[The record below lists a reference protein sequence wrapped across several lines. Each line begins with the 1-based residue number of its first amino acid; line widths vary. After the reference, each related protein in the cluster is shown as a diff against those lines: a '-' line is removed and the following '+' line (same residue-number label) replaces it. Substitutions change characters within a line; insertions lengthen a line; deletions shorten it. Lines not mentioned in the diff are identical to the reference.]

1 MNGWELSYDDF
12 APRQEQLREALCTL
26 GNGYFATRGA
36 TCFARADDVHYPG
49 TYLAGGYNRLATD
62 IGGHVVENEDLVNL
76 PNWLPLRC
84 RTDGGTWL
92 EPATAAIENYRQIL
106 DLKEGLLIRH
116 YVFRERNGRRTGFR
130 ERRLVHMR
138 EPHLA
143 AIELE
148 VTAENWSGT
157 LEAQSA
163 LDGRVVNAGVAR
175 YRGLANRHLEA
186 LEADAIDNES
196 VYLRMRTTQSRL
208 EIALAA
214 RTRLYR
220 DDSCI
225 PVLPRFERDGAACV
239 GHVFPLQLARGDT
252 ARIEKV
258 TALYSSRDRA
268 ISECGIA
275 AREAVA
281 RAGNFAQLGASH
293 VRRWSQLWR
302 RFDIGIEEREAA
314 GTERTALI
322 LRLHIFHLLQTA
334 SSQALDLDVG
344 VPARGWHGE
353 AYRGHIFW
361 DELFIFPLLNWRLP
375 EITRALLMYRYRRLN
390 EARANARVAGY
401 RGAMY
406 PWQSG
411 SSGRE
416 ETQRLH
422 LNPESGRWLPDHTYL
437 QRHINAAIAHN
448 VWQYYQVTGDMEFLS
463 FYGAEMIL
471 EIARFW
477 SSIATFNEQ
486 LQRYEILGVTG
497 PDEFHTAYPDAA
509 EPGLRNHAY
518 TNIMAV
524 WVLCR
529 ALELLEILPEER
541 CRELRADLRIDDE
554 ELARWDAVSRGMHVA
569 FHDDGVISQ
578 FEGYGALEEFDWEG
592 YQRRYGDI
600 QRLDRLLEAEGDSP
614 NRYKA
619 SKQADVLMLFYL
631 FSSEELKEI
640 FDRLGYAFEYETIP
654 RNVEYYSRRTSH
666 GSTLSRVVHSWVT
679 SRGDRPRSWQLFK
692 EALESDVADI
702 QGGTTPEGIHLGAMA
717 GTVDLLQRGY
727 TGIVTRGDM
736 LWLNPCLPDE
746 LRCVTM
752 VIRYRG
758 HALDLTITQT
768 SVRMHAHESNAAPIT
783 VGLADKAHVIEAGA
797 TREFAL
803 PSGRDLQ
810 G

>member
-1 MNGWELSYDDF
+1 MSDWELVYEGFD
-12 APRQEQLREALCTL
+12 PRQERLREALCTL

-36 TCFARADDVHYPG
+36 ATFARADDVHYPA
-49 TYLAGGYNRLATD
+49 TYLAGGYNRLVSEINA
-62 IGGHVVENEDLVNL
+62 HMVENEDLVNL

-84 RTDGGTWL
+84 RVEGGPWL
-92 EPATAAIENYRQIL
+92 EPASAQIENYRQTL
-106 DLKEGLLIRH
+106 DLKEGLLTRQ
-116 YVFRERNGRRTGFR
+116 YVLREKEGRRTSFR

-143 AIELE
+143 AIELQ

-157 LEAQSA
+157 LEVSSM

-175 YRGLANRHLEA
+175 YRGLNNRHLETLA
-186 LEADAIDNES
+186 AEEIDDES
-196 VYLRMRTTQSRL
+196 VYLRMRTTQSSV
-208 EIALAA
+208 EIAQAV
-214 RTRLYR
+214 RTRIYQY
-220 DDSCI
+220 DSR
-225 PVLPRFERDGAACV
+225 VSASARLERDGTACV
-239 GHVFPLQLARGDT
+239 GHLFAVPLAPGGRVS
-252 ARIEKV
+252 IEKV
-258 TALYSSRDRA
+258 AALYSSRDHA
-268 ISECGIA
+268 ISECGLA
-275 AREAVA
+275 SREAVA
-281 RAGNFAQLGASH
+281 RAGRFAQLGASH
-293 VRRWSQLWR
+293 VRRWTQLWR
-302 RFDIGIEEREAA
+302 RFDIGIDEREAA
-314 GTERTALI
+314 ESERTALI

-334 SSQALDLDVG
+334 STQTMDLDVG

-353 AYRGHIFW
+353 AYRGHVFW

-390 EARANARVAGY
+390 EARANALAAGY
-401 RGAMY
+401 SGAMY

-416 ETQRLH
+416 ETQRMH
-422 LNPESGRWLPDHTYL
+422 LNPESGRWLADHTYL

-448 VWQYYQVTGDMEFLS
+448 VWQYYQVTRDMEFLS

-477 SSIATFNEQ
+477 SSIAVLNEQ
-486 LQRYEILGVTG
+486 TRRYEILGVTG
-497 PDEFHTAYPDAA
+497 PDEFHTAYPDAT

-541 CRELRADLRIDDE
+541 VRELRADLRLDDE
-554 ELARWDAVSRGMHVA
+554 ELVRWDAVSRRMRIA
-569 FHDDGVISQ
+569 FHDEGIISQ
-578 FEGYGALEEFDWEG
+578 FEGYEALAEFDWEG
-592 YQRRYGDI
+592 YRRKYSDI
-600 QRLDRLLEAEGDSP
+600 HRLDRLLEAEGDTP

-631 FSSEELKEI
+631 FSSEELKDI
-640 FDRLGYAFEYETIP
+640 FGRLGYRFEYETIP

-679 SRGDRPRSWQLFK
+679 SRGDRPRSWQLFQ
-692 EALESDVADI
+692 EALESDIADI

-727 TGIVTRGDM
+727 TGIVTRGDA
-736 LWLNPCLPDE
+736 LWLNPCLPEE
-746 LRCVTM
+746 LHRVTM

-758 HALDLTITQT
+758 HALDLAVTQ
-768 SVRMHAHESNAAPIT
+768 SSIKVHAHASNATPIQLGI
-783 VGLADKAHVIEAGA
+783 VDKRYLLEAGE
-797 TREFAL
+797 TREFSL
-803 PSGRDLQ
+803 
-810 G
+810 

>member
-1 MNGWELSYDDF
+1 MSDWELVYEGFD
-12 APRQEQLREALCTL
+12 PRQERLREALCTL

-36 TCFARADDVHYPG
+36 TTFAHADDVHYPA
-49 TYLAGGYNRLATD
+49 TYLAGGYNRLVTEINA
-62 IGGHVVENEDLVNL
+62 HMVENEDLVNL
-76 PNWLPLRC
+76 PNWLVLRC
-84 RTDGGTWL
+84 RVEGGPWL
-92 EPATAAIENYRQIL
+92 EPASAQIESYRQTL
-106 DLKEGLLIRH
+106 DLKEGLLTRQ
-116 YVFRERNGRRTGFR
+116 YVLRDKEGRRTSFR

-143 AIELE
+143 AIELQ

-157 LEAQSA
+157 LEVSSL

-175 YRGLANRHLEA
+175 YRGLNNRHLET
-186 LEADAIDNES
+186 LEAEEIDDES
-196 VYLRMRTTQSRL
+196 VYLRMRTTQSAL
-208 EIALAA
+208 EIAQAV
-214 RTRLYR
+214 RTRIYQY
-220 DDSCI
+220 DSR
-225 PVLPRFERDGAACV
+225 VSASARFERAATACI
-239 GHVFPLQLARGDT
+239 GHVFGVPLAPGGKVS
-252 ARIEKV
+252 IEKV
-258 TALYSSRDRA
+258 ATLYSSRDHA
-268 ISECGIA
+268 ISEAGLA

-281 RAGNFAQLGASH
+281 RAGRFAQLGASH
-293 VRRWSQLWR
+293 VRRWNQLWR
-302 RFDIGIEEREAA
+302 RFDIAIDERGAA
-314 GTERTALI
+314 ETEHTALI

-334 SSQALDLDVG
+334 STQTMDLDVG

-353 AYRGHIFW
+353 AYRGHVFW

-390 EARANARVAGY
+390 EARANALAAGY
-401 RGAMY
+401 NGAMY

-416 ETQRLH
+416 ETQRMH
-422 LNPESGRWLPDHTYL
+422 LNPESGRWLADHTYL

-448 VWQYYQVTGDMEFLS
+448 VWQYYQVTRDMEFLS

-477 SSIATFNEQ
+477 SSIAVLNEQ
-486 LQRYEILGVTG
+486 TRRYEILGVTG
-497 PDEFHTAYPDAA
+497 PDEFHTAYPDAT

-541 CRELRADLRIDDE
+541 VRELRADLRLDDE
-554 ELARWDAVSRGMHVA
+554 ELVRWDAVSRRMRIA
-569 FHDDGVISQ
+569 FHDEGIISQ
-578 FEGYGALEEFDWEG
+578 FEGYETLAEFDWEG
-592 YQRRYGDI
+592 YRRKYGDI
-600 QRLDRLLEAEGDSP
+600 HRLDRLLEAEGDTP
-614 NRYKA
+614 NGYKA

-631 FSSEELKEI
+631 FSSEELKDI
-640 FDRLGYAFEYETIP
+640 FGRLGYPFEYETIP

-679 SRGDRPRSWQLFK
+679 SRGDRPRSWQLFQ
-692 EALESDVADI
+692 EALESDIADI

-727 TGIVTRGDM
+727 TGIVTRGDA
-736 LWLNPCLPDE
+736 LWLNPCLPEE
-746 LRCVTM
+746 LHRVTM

-758 HALDLTITQT
+758 HALDLAVTQA
-768 SVRMHAHESNAAPIT
+768 SIKVHAHASNATPIQLGI
-783 VGLADKAHVIEAGA
+783 VDKRYLLEAGE
-797 TREFAL
+797 TREFSL
-803 PSGRDLQ
+803 
-810 G
+810 

>member
-1 MNGWELSYDDF
+1 MNGWELTYEGF
-12 APRQEQLREALCTL
+12 EPRQERLREALCTL

-36 TCFARADDVHYPG
+36 ALYARADEVHYPA
-49 TYLAGGYNRLATD
+49 TYLAGGYNRLMTE
-62 IGGHVVENEDLVNL
+62 INGHQVENEDLVNL
-76 PNWLPLRC
+76 PNWLPLKC
-84 RTDGGTWL
+84 RAEGGPWL
-92 EPATAAIENYRQIL
+92 TPATAEIERYRQTL
-106 DLKEGLLIRH
+106 DLKEGLLARW
-116 YVFRERNGRRTGFR
+116 YVFREKGGRRTSFR

-138 EPHLA
+138 DPHLA

-157 LEAQSA
+157 LEVSSA

-175 YRGLANRHLEA
+175 YRGLSNHHLEG
-186 LEADAIDNES
+186 LEADAIDDES

-208 EIALAA
+208 EIAQAA
-214 RTRLYR
+214 RIRIYQSDSRNWVPSRL
-220 DDSCI
+220 
-225 PVLPRFERDGAACV
+225 ERNGAAFIGQAFAV
-239 GHVFPLQLARGDT
+239 PLAQGDT
-252 ARIEKV
+252 LRIEKV
-258 TALYSSRDRA
+258 ATLYSSRDRA
-268 ISECGIA
+268 ISECGLA

-281 RAGNFAQLGASH
+281 RAGSFAQLGASH
-293 VRRWSQLWR
+293 VRRWTQLWR
-302 RFDIGIEEREAA
+302 RFDIGIEEHEAA

-334 SSQALDLDVG
+334 SSQTMDLDVG

-353 AYRGHIFW
+353 AYRGHVFW

-390 EARANARVAGY
+390 EARANARAAGY

-422 LNPESGRWLPDHTYL
+422 LNPESGRWLADHTYL

-448 VWQYYQVTGDMEFLS
+448 VWQYYQVTRDMEFLS

-477 SSIATFNEQ
+477 SSLAIFDEQ
-486 LQRYEILGVTG
+486 SRRYEILGVTG
-497 PDEFHTAYPDAA
+497 PDEFHTAYPDAIA
-509 EPGLRNHAY
+509 PGLRNHAY

-524 WVLCR
+524 WVLSR

-541 CRELRADLRIDDE
+541 IRELRADLSLDDDE
-554 ELARWDAVSRGMHVA
+554 LGRWDTVSRRMHVA
-569 FHDDGVISQ
+569 FHDAGIISQ
-578 FEGYGALEEFDWEG
+578 FEGYERLAEFDWEG
-592 YQRRYGDI
+592 YRRKYGGI
-600 QRLDRLLEAEGDSP
+600 HRLDRLLEAEGDTA

-640 FDRLGYAFEYETIP
+640 FDRLGYPFEYETIP

-666 GSTLSRVVHSWVT
+666 GSTLSRVAHSWVL
-679 SRGDRPRSWQLFK
+679 SRADRPRSWQLFK
-692 EALESDVADI
+692 EALESDIADI
-702 QGGTTPEGIHLGAMA
+702 QNGTTPEGIHLGAMA

-727 TGIVTRGDM
+727 TGIVTRGDV

-746 LRCVTM
+746 LRRVTM
-752 VIRYRG
+752 VVRYRG
-758 HALDLTITQT
+758 HALDLTVTQSSIT
-768 SVRMHAHESNAAPIT
+768 VHAHASNAAPIQLGI
-783 VGLADKAHVIEAGA
+783 VDSRYLLEAGE
-797 TREFAL
+797 TREFSL
-803 PSGRDLQ
+803 
-810 G
+810 